1 MVIMVNWPFWI
12 DPDSQPIQY
21 ECTVCH
27 RRFNIA
33 PESEAGEQSRDMEKL
48 RRLLKIG
55 QGVFDPVCW
64 LRYPLHKLLGRVMM
78 TRTLPVPAICEE
90 CRKHVKPGA

>member
-12 DPDSQPIQY
+12 DSDSQPIQY

-27 RRFNIA
+27 RRFTVA
-33 PESEAGEQSRDMEKL
+33 PESEASEQRRGMEKL

-55 QGVFDPVCW
+55 RKVFDPLCW
-64 LRYPLHKLLGRVMM
+64 LHFPLHKLMLHKPG
-78 TRTLPVPAICEE
+78 PVPAICEE
-90 CRKHVKPGA
+90 CQKHIKPGV